1 MNYFTKLTSEVLA
14 YYRKYSTKD
23 VSREQFNKTAFLADY
38 SSGTLNNEQALE
50 VLNQLDYSSRKKLY
64 KEVLDD
70 TDLLDPDEKMVDLLD
85 LMDPEITCFQEDT

>member
-38 SSGTLNNEQALE
+38 GNNTLSNEQALE

-64 KEVLDD
+64 KEVLDGLD
-70 TDLLDPDEKMVDLLD
+70 VFDPDEGMLDLLD
-85 LMDPEITCFQEDT
+85 LMDPDKTYYQD